1 MKRMS
6 IKFTD
11 EQYKLLK
18 KENEETANP
27 ISTIIR
33 RLVFEHYKK
42 SN

>member
-11 EQYKLLK
+11 EQHELLK
-18 KENEETANP
+18 EESEKTANP

-33 RLVFEHYKK
+33 RLVVEHYKK
-42 SN
+42 I